1 MATEKR
7 ICSDLAIPPGEY
19 LSEVLAAK
27 GMTQAELARRIGR
40 PTQAVNEIIK
50 GAKAI
55 TPATAL
61 QLERALGVPAHI
73 WTGLE
78 CRYQLIKARQEE
90 SAQLRSELPYLK
102 NIPYKQLADLDCV
115 DKAGDKEH
123 KIGELHRFYGVSSLE
138 HLSGIRAYEAS
149 FRRGGAREASNYAL
163 AAWIRCAEIKAAEM
177 PSKIFNKAKLRK
189 SLGDLRALSTKDPDE
204 FMPELKRILA
214 GCGVVLVMLPHFAKT
229 YANGATFWARPDKA
243 VLAMSI
249 RGKWADIFW
258 FSLFH
263 ELGHI
268 LLHKKRTFIDDRRVS
283 PETAEE
289 EKQADDFAERSLVA
303 SERFE
308 AFVRKADFGEAAIKA
323 LAREAGVSVGIVIG
337 RLQHKGLLPQNSELN
352 RLRER
357 YDPFADATPPF
368 NTHEPETVPEYRR
381 SNGRKSVELR
391 GGDEKRGS
399 GLTPNKPRHSAGESR
414 G

>member
-7 ICSDLAIPPGEY
+7 IYSDLAIPPGDY
-19 LSEVLAAK
+19 LSEVLTVK

-55 TPATAL
+55 TPTTAL

-78 CRYQLIKARQEE
+78 SRYQIIKARQEE
-90 SAQLRSELPYLK
+90 RAQLRSELPHLK
-102 NIPYKQLADLDCV
+102 SIPYKQLADLGCV

-123 KIGELHRFYGVSSLE
+123 KIGELQRFYGVSSLE

-149 FRRGGAREASNYAL
+149 FRCGGARDPSNYAL
-163 AAWIRCAEIKAAEM
+163 AAWMRCAELKADEEPADA
-177 PSKIFNKAKLRK
+177 FDRGKLLR
-189 SLGDLRALSTKDPDE
+189 SLGNLRALSTKDPVE
-204 FMPELKRILA
+204 FMPELKSILA
-214 GCGVVLVMLPHFAKT
+214 GCGVVLVMLPHFPKT
-229 YANGATFWARPDKA
+229 YAHGATFWARPEKA

-283 PETAEE
+283 PETARE
-289 EKQADDFAERSLVA
+289 EKAADDFAERSLI
-303 SERFE
+303 E
-308 AFVRKADFGEAAIKA
+308 AELFDPFVRKADFSEAAVKA
-323 LAREAGVSVGIVIG
+323 LAGEAGVSVGIVIG

-357 YDPFADATPPF
+357 YDPFADATPP
-368 NTHEPETVPEYRR
+368 
-381 SNGRKSVELR
+381 
-391 GGDEKRGS
+391 
-399 GLTPNKPRHSAGESR
+399 
-414 G
+414 